1 MKKTIKSCQHNRFKS
16 ISCIRYCG
24 TNERMVVDIVTKNR
38 MREDFVDIK
47 EHDDSGLDYF
57 QLNVSGKIIDFLRLH
72 FLEAAFNLDESES
85 VFQSI
90 HNYMVDFFGDSME
103 YFWVTSDFVNTVPQ
117 LQKISSFIRVWNV
130 NPDSIDLEN
139 FFSRNPPFKRIA
151 FNVFRPT
158 DFSPDSKFY
167 QAESLVTVQHH
178 NNFPSVLRHFQ
189 GRQAFVDCTHY
200 NTEDVIEFVNRWK
213 SGETFQKLEVL
224 NFEVSQDDIDHETVL
239 DGIGAKHIDARKT
252 PPTHTLP
259 KIKSRKDHIF
269 EAAFNP
275 DESESVIRSIH
286 NYMLQFFGDSMKYI
300 WSTSD
305 WVNTVPQLQ
314 NLSPSIL
321 MWHVNPDLIDLE
333 NFFSTNP
340 PFKMIEFHPTRPIDF
355 HPDSKFYQAE
365 TVVTLQHN
373 HYFPSVL
380 RHFQGKQAFVHCT
393 YHNTEDFIEFVNKW
407 KSGEAFRKLEV
418 LNFKALGD
426 DDIDHETVLNGIGA
440 KHIDARRTPP
450 THTLPKICD
459 WYQYSPSPYPIT
471 SHIYVVRESDN
482 RVASV
487 SVQRRKFH
495 FGVWDKTVEEF
506 LRFME

>member
-1 MKKTIKSCQHNRFKS
+1 MKLFKFPYLLQKEVFDNMEYQDLFLLSFISNKMKKTIKSCQANRFKS
-16 ISCIRYCG
+16 ISFIRYCG
-24 TNERMVVDIVTKNR
+24 MNKRTFVDIVAKNHLK
-38 MREDFVDIK
+38 EDFVEIK
-47 EHDDSGLDYF
+47 ERDNTKMDYF
-57 QLNVSGKIIDFLRLH
+57 QLKLFGKIIDFR
-72 FLEAAFNLDESES
+72 
-85 VFQSI
+85 
-90 HNYMVDFFGDSME
+90 
-103 YFWVTSDFVNTVPQ
+103 
-117 LQKISSFIRVWNV
+117 
-130 NPDSIDLEN
+130 
-139 FFSRNPPFKRIA
+139 
-151 FNVFRPT
+151 
-158 DFSPDSKFY
+158 
-167 QAESLVTVQHH
+167 
-178 NNFPSVLRHFQ
+178 
-189 GRQAFVDCTHY
+189 
-200 NTEDVIEFVNRWK
+200 
-213 SGETFQKLEVL
+213 
-224 NFEVSQDDIDHETVL
+224 
-239 DGIGAKHIDARKT
+239 
-252 PPTHTLP
+252 
-259 KIKSRKDHIF
+259 KSRRDHIF

-275 DESESVIRSIH
+275 DESESVIKSIH
-286 NYMLQFFGDSMKYI
+286 NYMLQFFGDSLEYI

-314 NLSPSIL
+314 NLSPSIS

-340 PFKMIEFHPTRPIDF
+340 PFKMIEFQPTRPINF
-355 HPDSKFYQAE
+355 NPGSKFYQAE

-373 HYFPSVL
+373 NYFPSVL

-440 KHIDARRTPP
+440 KHIDARKTPP

-459 WYQYSPSPYPIT
+459 WHQFSPSPNPIT

-495 FGVWDKTVEEF
+495 FGVWDKTEEEF
-506 LRFME
+506 LRSME